1 MRAGLGGSANAQ
13 SWNRGALRRT
23 GVLCLVGSRH
33 HAGWAGAGMSISE
46 KVSTWVYIA
55 TDAAI
60 VGAIAWYVALK
71 AGALMRSGGTPTT
84 RSSRPPFQSAAE
96 AGTARQGRGFRA
108 G

>member
-1 MRAGLGGSANAQ
+1 
-13 SWNRGALRRT
+13 
-23 GVLCLVGSRH
+23 
-33 HAGWAGAGMSISE
+33 MSISE